1 MIFTFMDKEKEILKY
16 SNPMIVFKKFN
27 KNYKDGIIKIS
38 NRKDKKYMIL
48 HNNKWIHFG
57 QFGYEDFTKHND
69 ENRRQLFLKRNN
81 KWKLKDK
88 YSPAYLS
95 YFLLW

>member
-1 MIFTFMDKEKEILKY
+1 MVY
-16 SNPMIVFKKFN
+16 
-27 KNYKDGIIKIS
+27 
-38 NRKDKKYMIL
+38 
-48 HNNKWIHFG
+48 HNGKWIHFG
-57 QFGYEDFTKHND
+57 QFEYEDFSKHND

-88 YSPAYLS
+88 YNPAYLS